1 MTYNLFSNNN
11 DLNNIQNV
19 LFNNSLITIY
29 SPARET
35 YTERGG
41 GPMSVSNA
49 ISGSVKC
56 GVTIWGG
63 DLGFVGGNVQEA
75 GGGARVF
82 PHTGHRSDGQA
93 A

>member
-1 MTYNLFSNNN
+1 MCIFNYMTSNLFSNNN

-63 DLGFVGGNVQEA
+63 DLGVVGSNGQDT
-75 GGGARVF
+75 GGGPRGV
-82 PHTGHRSDGQA
+82 P
-93 A
+93 

>member
-1 MTYNLFSNNN
+1 
-11 DLNNIQNV
+11 
-19 LFNNSLITIY
+19 
-29 SPARET
+29 
-35 YTERGG
+35 
-41 GPMSVSNA
+41 MSVSNA